1 MTVYNSEHSVETD
14 TPRAEAENRQSERN
28 YRFSFVRQTFGDV
41 VRRLN
46 QSIRPGPLR
55 ARNMKRHGYT
65 LKGTE
70 GDPSAHL
77 IDTQE
82 LSETQKKFSR
92 PIRQSEGITGS
103 GKLGNG
109 RVCFWRNCAYE
120 KEGRPFILVEHHV
133 SMDDVGEVL
142 HKEWKLCSPR
152 IVLVLVSNVKPL
164 IGWKN
169 TRKLHNFLK
178 GLVTAANTTNMW
190 ILTHGANVGIVKAVG
205 DAVCEE
211 TLHRQSLFCH
221 KHPNL
226 SVPVPTPLT
235 VIGVI
240 REDMVDY
247 AEILNE
253 LGRVEIENDGNRP
266 EENKYELNPHHSHF
280 IIVKDK
286 SVDKIGANQFLYR
299 LEQYIA
305 DTEELREVE
314 LDGDAVMT
322 FDYKFHIEG
331 SEVPVI
337 AVLVQGGYDCA
348 RIVMQH
354 LKNQL
359 PVMVVQG
366 SGGLADLIAYSY
378 LELKHRT
385 QGRWEPEFVENFLKP
400 EISTKIAE
408 NFPRLRENSIARN
421 IFRDRILECT
431 RYAEQG
437 QQTYLTIL
445 NIHSHT
451 CDLTNLDEYIL
462 RALFKSQQPEV
473 TKWFEQMEKDLYLTI
488 DWNSP
493 HVASNEVFA
502 KDLTNKFKVSKEV
515 FEQALL
521 RPDRERFVNLFLN
534 EGFKLHKYLT
544 PKRLKSLFLRV
555 QNQEFFQSVCWEGVL
570 GHGMLSKIGK
580 NFLEEDLNWLIETAT
595 GFPRFVCSQELSVN
609 AVGMYIVSPDAAE
622 RKALTLLTMWAIFTN
637 RITLA
642 EVLWQ
647 NSDQPIHLA
656 LVISKM
662 CNVLKN
668 YTSESGYK
676 VEMKKTRRKFSE
688 LAVGV
693 LDISY
698 KEATCRSFDVL
709 SEESPDWSYKTAV
722 ELAADAQNRTFLSH
736 PCCQKWLTW
745 LFLGNIRIRE
755 LSWGFMKFPQWFKV
769 LMCAFFIFPMYFW
782 VRFKTDSKDCEPLS
796 ADYAIDS
803 DNEKEGE
810 HEGLIDRRSRYRTN
824 AVRVGSI
831 IRSREDEKEL
841 EQEPPT
847 VVTFAHPPL
856 WRMIYLMW
864 SAPVT
869 KLWTFQVFYMIYLG
883 LFSLAVLW
891 PSCGNYYLDITVC
904 AWTSLMVVET
914 IRRTYRLYRKYSS
927 IPLFLKCCEILLIIA
942 FVCLYAMGRIY
953 QLGAFYDPYSGKVLL
968 CLGLLY
974 FYYRLIAIYLPIS
987 PTLGPLLYRV
997 RLMVTVDF
1005 VNFMRMTLLV
1015 IISCGVVI
1023 HATIYPDY
1031 PLTSELFRRTFH
1043 RAWFSMFLTPIAD
1056 LEAQDRCHNLW
1067 FYRNSSD
1074 TCHVGN
1080 YKDYTCPTT
1089 GVWPYIFSIQ
1099 YFILLK
1105 LILLTLLYAIFS
1117 ATASKIQDETDAIWK
1132 FQRYQLVV
1140 DFANRLRLPAP
1151 LSIFSYLAGLGEWI
1165 YHGFCCIMCRKS
1177 SDTTDKPEGGLFG
1190 KDLLGLLQDK
1200 DYNYWKELAQEYC
1213 RHQEEKIK
1221 NNDIPKKQME
1231 LLTTIAEDV
1240 DYEKSVMTQIRGQ
1253 MRELERMMNQ
1263 AQVVLED
1270 LKKMSQKDESVQI
1283 SLHYLARQSPYQGT
1297 AVQRF
1302 PVPDKYVAWEV
1313 LWVEYDPVIYSQH
1326 RSQFPTHLQPFVDD
1340 DILLLLRSECA
1351 VPVLKWNSLSVN
1363 AAGFSIDR
1371 QSWIPDSD
1379 GRSLVY
1385 RLNGEGLPVNPLGR
1399 TGLRGKG
1406 ALPRWGPNHYVFVVI
1421 TRWQKT
1427 TLLGKENKTMEFIA
1441 LFTADQNHISLPGG
1455 FASGENKFDIIRG
1468 LFKSEAESS
1477 TPWRSAEDMKQ
1488 FFESCITPSKNE
1500 ESSDVKCEVVER
1512 GYMDDPL
1519 NTDHAWR
1526 EVELWSIHYE
1536 KEEEIAE
1543 KLQMNLSWR
1552 VVTEDV
1558 FLKLPLG
1565 QAMLLH
1571 KIIEL
1576 YHPLV
1581 L

>member
-1 MTVYNSEHSVETD
+1 M
-14 TPRAEAENRQSERN
+14 
-28 YRFSFVRQTFGDV
+28 
-41 VRRLN
+41 
-46 QSIRPGPLR
+46 
-55 ARNMKRHGYT
+55 
-65 LKGTE
+65 

-82 LSETQKKFSR
+82 LSETQKKASR

-109 RVCFWRNCAYE
+109 CVCFWRNCAYE
-120 KEGRPFILVEHHV
+120 KEGRPFILVEHDV
-133 SMDDVGEVL
+133 SMDHVGEVL

-169 TRKLHNFLK
+169 TRKLNNFLK

-205 DAVCEE
+205 DAVFEE

-266 EENKYELNPHHSHF
+266 EENKYELNPDHSHF
-280 IIVKDK
+280 IIIKDK
-286 SVDKIGANQFLYR
+286 SVNKIGANQFLYR

-400 EISTKIAE
+400 EISTKIVE

-473 TKWFEQMEKDLYLTI
+473 TKWYEQMEKDLYLTI

-662 CNVLKN
+662 CDVLKN

-745 LFLGNIRIRE
+745 LFLGSIRIRE

-782 VRFKTDSKDCEPLS
+782 VRFKTDSKDCEPVS

-810 HEGLIDRRSRYRTN
+810 HEGLIDRRSRYRTS

-847 VVTFAHPPL
+847 VVTVTHPPL

-1005 VNFMRMTLLV
+1005 INFMRMTLLV

-1165 YHGFCCIMCRKS
+1165 YRGLCCIMCRKS

-1213 RHQEEKIK
+1213 RHQEEKIR
-1221 NNDIPKKQME
+1221 NSDIPKKQME

-1240 DYEKSVMTQIRGQ
+1240 DYEKNVMTQIRGQ

-1326 RSQFPTHLQPFVDD
+1326 RSQFPIHLQPFVDD
-1340 DILLLLRSECA
+1340 DILLLLRSKCA

-1406 ALPRWGPNHYVFVVI
+1406 ALPRWGPNHYIFVVI

-1427 TLLGKENKTMEFIA
+1427 TLLVKENKTMEFIA

-1477 TPWRSAEDMKQ
+1477 TPWRSAEDMTQ
-1488 FFESCITPSKNE
+1488 FFENCITPPKNE
-1500 ESSDVKCEVVER
+1500 ESRSDVKCEVVER

-1565 QAMLLH
+1565 QAMLLQ